1 MYVIWVY
8 SIMVNTS
15 EVKSILCNIG
25 AKLQYKM
32 NGVMPWSTIQWLF
45 TGLEVRSGRE
55 VPTCNM
61 SQCPSVT
68 GELERDIDF
77 QSKMWP

>member
-1 MYVIWVY
+1 MYIIGVY
-8 SIMVNTS
+8 SIMVSTS
-15 EVKSILCNIG
+15 EVKPMHSIG

-32 NGVMPWSTIQWLF
+32 NGVMLWSKQHLLF
-45 TGLEVRSGRE
+45 SGLEVGSGRE

-68 GELERDIDF
+68 GELEQDRDF
-77 QSKMWP
+77 QSKTCP